1 MAFGKLDRSAR
12 PPGSIPWG
20 YSTDLIELRYADVL
34 LCLAEAQNEIG
45 NTSAAIQLVNL
56 VRNRANA
63 SLYNVGNQD
72 IVRNQIRKERR
83 LELSGEFTTVY
94 DIRRWGTLNN
104 EIAAM
109 DPLQI
114 VDNALNPYSTKLE
127 LYPIPQIQLDA
138 NPNLKQNPGW

>member
-1 MAFGKLDRSAR
+1 MPRSHTSINFKHLSQPGIAYFQFFCNLFGNTNIRCGLAFGKLDRSAR

-63 SLYNVGNQD
+63 SLYNVGSQD
-72 IVRNQIRKERR
+72 IVRNQIRKEHR

-94 DIRRWGTLNN
+94 DIRR
-104 EIAAM
+104 
-109 DPLQI
+109 
-114 VDNALNPYSTKLE
+114 
-127 LYPIPQIQLDA
+127 
-138 NPNLKQNPGW
+138 